1 MFSVKYVFFASC
13 FLNDSSFRKD
23 SAYGAIWGAEE
34 SNLTEY
40 FLMFNVAHWYTVTVE
55 YERTKDVKK
64 IIGHLNI
71 PPHVRRTSPIQLLK
85 N

>member
-1 MFSVKYVFFASC
+1 MIQTFNASMFSVKYVFFASC

-40 FLMFNVAHWYTVTVE
+40 FLMFNVAH
-55 YERTKDVKK
+55 
-64 IIGHLNI
+64 
-71 PPHVRRTSPIQLLK
+71 
-85 N
+85 